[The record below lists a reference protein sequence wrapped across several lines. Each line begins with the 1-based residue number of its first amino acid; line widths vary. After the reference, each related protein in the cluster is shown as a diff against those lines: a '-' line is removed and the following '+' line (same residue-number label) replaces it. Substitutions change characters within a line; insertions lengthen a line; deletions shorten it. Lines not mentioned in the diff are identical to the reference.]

1 MPAMKPSKSSCL
13 GPILHKMTTLTLATA
28 FAGQFLIGPV
38 QAATQPNKTFKLRA
52 DQGFIRPEEG
62 PSLNRNDMKNAGD
75 PFDSSGSG
83 QEDTFEAPPS
93 AFQVQAAKAGMP
105 PERGFNLNAND
116 GGEFN
121 GQGMPGMGD
130 QMPPPQQGRQ
140 QFMQPDMAPP
150 TQLNQMRQNP
160 NDPDG
165 QEMKLAWDEWHRRVA
180 EAIFNQISTAAKTM
194 LPRSQPL
201 VCVINY
207 TVTRD
212 GRVVNVKLQQNSPSI
227 IYNGMVYAVVA
238 RMSGNPV
245 LQFPQGSKRM
255 SVDKI
260 STFGHNNGGPT
271 GFRSITGDQETMRMQ
286 NRR

>member
-1 MPAMKPSKSSCL
+1 MKPSKSSSL
-13 GPILHKMTTLTLATA
+13 VPILRRMSTLMLATA
-28 FAGQFLIGPV
+28 FSCQFSAGSV
-38 QAATQPNKTFKLRA
+38 QAATQTNKTFKLRA

-105 PERGFNLNAND
+105 PDRGFNLSAND

-121 GQGMPGMGD
+121 GQAMPGMGD
-130 QMPPPQQGRQ
+130 QMPPPQQARPQ
-140 QFMQPDMAPP
+140 MMQPDMAPP
-150 TQLNQMRQNP
+150 TQMNQMRQNP

-180 EAIFNQISTAAKTM
+180 EVIFNQISTAARTM

-212 GRVVNVKLQQNSPSI
+212 GRVVNVKMQQNSPNI

-245 LQFPQGSKRM
+245 LQFPPGSKRM
-255 SVDKI
+255 TVDKL
-260 STFGHNNGGPT
+260 STFGHNTAGPT
-271 GFRSITGDQETMRMQ
+271 GFRSITGDQETIRMQ

>member
-1 MPAMKPSKSSCL
+1 MKPFKSSCL
-13 GPILHKMTTLTLATA
+13 GPILHKVTTLTLATA
-28 FAGQFLIGPV
+28 FAGQLMVGPV

-75 PFDSSGSG
+75 PFDSSGAG

-93 AFQVQAAKAGMP
+93 AFQVQAAKTGMP
-105 PERGFNLNAND
+105 PQYNLSAND
-116 GGEFN
+116 GGQFN

-140 QFMQPDMAPP
+140 QMMQPDMAPP
-150 TQLNQMRQNP
+150 TQMMNQMRQNP

-180 EAIFNQISTAAKTM
+180 ETIFNQISGYAKTF
-194 LPRSQPL
+194 LAKSPPL

-207 TVTRD
+207 TITRD
-212 GRVVNVKLQQNSPSI
+212 GRVINVRMQSNSSSI
-227 IYNGMVYAVVA
+227 VYNAMVYATVSKMA
-238 RMSGNPV
+238 GNPV
-245 LQFPQGSKRM
+245 LQFPQGSRRM
-255 SVDKI
+255 TVDKI